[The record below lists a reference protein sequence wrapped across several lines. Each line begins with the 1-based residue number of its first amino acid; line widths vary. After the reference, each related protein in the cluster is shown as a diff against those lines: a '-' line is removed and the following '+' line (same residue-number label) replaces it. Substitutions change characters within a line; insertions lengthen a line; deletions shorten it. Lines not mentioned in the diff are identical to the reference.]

1 MKETKENNE
10 PTYFGVILMSVLVI
24 FMGIDSLI
32 TGRPPSRHGVPAPSW
47 SAWVIAPSGF
57 CMLYL
62 AIKALWRRK
71 QKAKKEA
78 EAAILEELEREA
90 QGDVASGTDE
100 SESKKD
106 EPPQGGA

>member
-1 MKETKENNE
+1 
-10 PTYFGVILMSVLVI
+10 
-24 FMGIDSLI
+24 
-32 TGRPPSRHGVPAPSW
+32 
-47 SAWVIAPSGF
+47 
-57 CMLYL
+57 MLYL